1 MVKKTSTFGLLAA
14 ALIMVPT
21 TAFAESST
29 QQELNQSATAAGY
42 GSRVNQR
49 ANETSIQRQTRV
61 GNHYGCGWDPQSQGS
76 SQLANQNGT
85 AFDGGHVD
93 QRADLI
99 SRQTQI
105 AVGRRC
111 H

>member
-14 ALIMVPT
+14 VLIIAPT
-21 TAFAESST
+21 AAFAESST

-42 GSRVNQR
+42 GSQVHQR
-49 ANETSIQRQTRV
+49 ANETSIQRQHRV
-61 GNHYGCGWDPQSQGS
+61 GNSYGCGWDPQSQGS

-85 AFDGGHVD
+85 AFNGGHVD

-99 SRQTQI
+99 SKQTQI
-105 AVGRRC
+105 AVGRGC

>member
-14 ALIMVPT
+14 VLIIAPT
-21 TAFAESST
+21 AAFAESSS
-29 QQELNQSATAAGY
+29 QQELNQSATAVGY
-42 GSRVNQR
+42 GSQVHQR
-49 ANETSIQRQTRV
+49 ATETSIQRQHRV
-61 GNHYGCGWDPQSQGS
+61 GNSSGCGWDPQSQGS

-85 AFDGGHVD
+85 AFNGGHVD
-93 QRADLI
+93 QRADQI

>member
-1 MVKKTSTFGLLAA
+1 MVKKTYTFGLLAA
-14 ALIMVPT
+14 ALIMVPSA
-21 TAFAESST
+21 AFAQSGT
-29 QQELNQSATAAGY
+29 QQELNQSATAVGY

-93 QRADLI
+93 QRANLI

-105 AVGRRC
+105 AVGHHC
-111 H
+111 N